1 MVLEVLK
8 LMGRVTMGRRKG
20 LKNKPKVDKAN
31 IDPSTEVVALND
43 VTHNITPSVEVKEV
57 KSKYHKGYV
66 PDNPTWVL
74 TETAR
79 GTPIAIVDICNTEG
93 TCYLMVIPHYKERES
108 KTTINSASVI
118 RPNFTNREIEKEFDG
133 VPWYV
138 GDVKKPVDESEVK
151 EDALNADAI
160 EQK

>member
-1 MVLEVLK
+1 
-8 LMGRVTMGRRKG
+8 MGRRKG
-20 LKNKPKVDKAN
+20 SKNKPKVDKSN
-31 IDPSTEVVALND
+31 IDQLTEVVTLND
-43 VTHNITPSVEVKEV
+43 VTHNTTPSIKAKEVKEVKEV
-57 KSKYHKGYV
+57 KSKYHKGYI

-138 GDVKKPVDESEVK
+138 GDVIISKPVDESEVK